1 MDSDKQKLL
10 KLWAMIRWFLVV
22 VLFSIGLLHISLKD
36 TIIQNLLFFGVFAG
50 IIALNLMFQVQGQK
64 PKTWAVVF
72 QIVLDIVFATLIV
85 HITGGL
91 SSFFVWAYLI
101 GIITASLTTPQ
112 NGGLI
117 AGLMGSFALLVL
129 ILLYQNGILMPTEGA
144 TMDISGSTVYILSY
158 TGLFSGIA
166 LIANY
171 LSDQLSNQ
179 KEQRARL
186 ERENEKLSKL
196 ADLELEVQKLR
207 PILQDIAHLDHDIN
221 TPLCVITLSLGRVKR
236 LANELKN
243 PGLDKSNNEITEAVN
258 KVSLLLQRL
267 QALKINP
274 LVHYKS
280 ADTPDSFTRGTVPA
294 GNLDIAKVKTPY
306 NAVQDIESLI
316 REQHKNGEET

>member
-1 MDSDKQKLL
+1 M
-10 KLWAMIRWFLVV
+10 
-22 VLFSIGLLHISLKD
+22 G
-36 TIIQNLLFFGVFAG
+36 
-50 IIALNLMFQVQGQK
+50 
-64 PKTWAVVF
+64 
-72 QIVLDIVFATLIV
+72 
-85 HITGGL
+85 
-91 SSFFVWAYLI
+91 YLI